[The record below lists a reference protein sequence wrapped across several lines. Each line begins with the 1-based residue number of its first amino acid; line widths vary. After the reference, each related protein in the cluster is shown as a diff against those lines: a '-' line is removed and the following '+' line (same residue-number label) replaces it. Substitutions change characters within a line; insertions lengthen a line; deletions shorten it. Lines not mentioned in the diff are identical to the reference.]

1 MSAPIAAA
9 GAAASFG
16 RSLGESAAST
26 GTHGL
31 INGFLGQLFGG
42 MNARR
47 QWRYQ
52 QKQMKLQQQ
61 YALEQMQKQ
70 SELSYANWQKQF
82 DYENAYNDPSKVF
95 DRYLKAG
102 VTPAAVLGSS
112 GVGVNATMSGGSS
125 AMPSA
130 SGPSG
135 GSPVSAGAFS
145 PGDPTAIAQNMLARS
160 TVDRNAAAANRDNA
174 EARSIDDQN
183 VGNQLYTLMAE
194 TRIALDQA
202 ATKHDL
208 AASDVLKVQESI
220 ERNALF
226 ISDAT
231 LLSAIDEKKNQ
242 AAFVAGQVRR
252 LNIENEHL
260 GAVLSAQAFMMNT
273 QAALNQVLGDQAVEV
288 IESLRLNN
296 LDTANELVRNWDKRF
311 DVEIPN
317 PQYSENLRS
326 NNPIV
331 RANPGPPS
339 FKVSMSLKD
348 FYDKTIV
355 NEANA
360 SDFLPEQARIALRN
374 AKLDPYVEISKALVG
389 VAGNVVGAGLI
400 RGGMSRAAG
409 SIAAGGS
416 SSNSAGTSLT
426 TRYDSRGNVVGYAK
440 TEMNR
445 SGHSSTYN
453 NTRRSR

>member
-1 MSAPIAAA
+1 MRLIDFKSYVEPVSTGAILGAAGIAA
-9 GAAASFG
+9 GGQVASGLFKP
-16 RSLGESAAST
+16 SLK
-26 GTHGL
+26 
-31 INGFLGQLFGG
+31 
-42 MNARR
+42 R
-47 QWRYQ
+47 QWKYQ

-70 SELSYANWQKQF
+70 GEINYANWQKQF

-95 DRYLKAG
+95 DRFLKAG

-112 GVGVNATMSGGSS
+112 GVGVNATMSGSS
-125 AMPSA
+125 AGSVGA

-135 GSPVSAGAFS
+135 GNFDFSSPLPPGAGSAVAG
-145 PGDPTAIAQNMLARS
+145 TALDAMGVNS
-160 TVDRNAAAANRDNA
+160 TIERNKAAANRDNA
-174 EARSIDDQN
+174 EAQSISDQN
-183 VGNQLYTLMAE
+183 VGHQLYTLMAQ
-194 TRIALDQA
+194 TRVALDEA
-202 ATKHDL
+202 ATKHNL
-208 AASDVLKVQESI
+208 AVTDVLKVQESL

-231 LLSAIDEKKNQ
+231 LLSSIDEKKNQ
-242 AAFVAGQVRR
+242 AALTAAEVRR
-252 LNIENEHL
+252 LDIENEHL
-260 GAVLSAQAFMMNT
+260 GAVMSAQAFMMNT
-273 QAALNQVLGDQAVEV
+273 QAALNQVLGEQAREV

-296 LDTANELVRNWDKRF
+296 LDTANELERNWEKRF
-311 DVEIPN
+311 DIEIPN

-326 NNPIV
+326 KNSVI
-331 RANPGPPS
+331 RANPGPRS

-348 FYDKTIV
+348 FHDKTII

-389 VAGNVVGAGLI
+389 AAASVAGAGII

-409 SIAAGGS
+409 TISAGGS
-416 SSNSAGTSLT
+416 SSSSAGSSLT

-445 SGHSSTYN
+445 SGHSSTYGT
-453 NTRRSR
+453 TRKSR

>member
-1 MSAPIAAA
+1 MRLIDFKSYVEPVSTGAILGAAGIAA
-9 GAAASFG
+9 GGQVASGLFKP
-16 RSLGESAAST
+16 SL
-26 GTHGL
+26 
-31 INGFLGQLFGG
+31 
-42 MNARR
+42 RR
-47 QWRYQ
+47 QWKYQ

-70 SELSYANWQKQF
+70 GEINYANWQKQF
-82 DYENAYNDPSKVF
+82 DYENAYNDPTKVF

-102 VTPAAVLGSS
+102 ISPAAVLGSS

-125 AMPSA
+125 GSVGA

-135 GSPVSAGAFS
+135 GSFDFSSPLPPGVGSAAAGVALDAM
-145 PGDPTAIAQNMLARS
+145 GVNS
-160 TVDRNAAAANRDNA
+160 TIERNKAAANRDNA
-174 EARSIDDQN
+174 EAQSISDQN
-183 VGNQLYTLMAE
+183 VGHQLYTLMAQ
-194 TRIALDQA
+194 TRVALDEA
-202 ATKHDL
+202 ATKHNL
-208 AASDVLKVQESI
+208 AVTDVLKVQESL

-242 AAFVAGQVRR
+242 AALTAAEVRR
-252 LNIENEHL
+252 LGIENEHL
-260 GAVLSAQAFMMNT
+260 GAVMSAQAFMMNT
-273 QAALNQVLGDQAVEV
+273 QAALNQVLGEQAGEV

-296 LDTANELVRNWDKRF
+296 LDAASELARNWEKRF

-326 NNPIV
+326 KNPIT
-331 RANPGPPS
+331 RGNPGPET
-339 FKVSMSLKD
+339 FKISMSLKD
-348 FYDKTIV
+348 FYDKTII

-374 AKLDPYVEISKALVG
+374 AKFDPYVEISKALVG
-389 VAGNVVGAGLI
+389 AAASVAGAGII

-409 SIAAGGS
+409 TISAGGS
-416 SSNSAGTSLT
+416 SSSSAGSSLT

-445 SGHSSTYN
+445 SGHSSTYGT
-453 NTRRSR
+453 TRKSR